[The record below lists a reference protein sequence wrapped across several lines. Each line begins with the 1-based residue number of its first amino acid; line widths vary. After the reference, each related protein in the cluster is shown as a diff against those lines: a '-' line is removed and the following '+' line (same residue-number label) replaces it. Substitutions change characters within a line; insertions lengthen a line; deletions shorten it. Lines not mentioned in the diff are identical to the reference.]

1 MIELTVW
8 LSEKGILT
16 KSSKKLDIKENMITN
31 EIQKEG
37 IFSVILFYLD
47 VQKIII
53 VNIYLE
59 INK

>member
-37 IFSVILFYLD
+37 IFSVIFFYLD
-47 VQKIII
+47 VQ
-53 VNIYLE
+53 
-59 INK
+59 

>member
-37 IFSVILFYLD
+37 ISSVIFFYLD